1 MMKKIICPTLQ
12 TMTFGFVILETWKK
26 GRGSLKNQG
35 GAMTYKETSKVCCM
49 RGIWSAVAGFED
61 EGRGP

>member
-1 MMKKIICPTLQ
+1 MMKKTICPTLQ
-12 TMTFGFVILETWKK
+12 TMTFGFVILEKWKK
-26 GRGSLKNQG
+26 GRGSLKESEG
-35 GAMTYKETSKVCCM
+35 GAMTYKETSKVCM

>member
-1 MMKKIICPTLQ
+1 MSYFTDHDIWLCHTGNVEKR
-12 TMTFGFVILETWKK
+12 K
-26 GRGSLKNQG
+26 GKPEESEG